1 MRGGFHAHPTC
12 FTGEASMSLRTLDRQ
27 KSTSGLIMVAPSM
40 AILALFVLWPIV
52 QSAYLSLFDWNLL
65 SNKQHFIGL
74 ANYATILG
82 DARFWNALWTT
93 FYYTAMYVPGLVLV
107 ALLLALAL
115 DQKVFGR
122 KVLRPMFFLPSITSM
137 AIIAIVWRF
146 ILDPDVGLVSS
157 WLNDI
162 GVVMPDMLRNSSWS
176 LPTVAGVSIWRWAG
190 FNMVILLAGLNTIP
204 DSYYEAANLDGAGA
218 LRKLFSVTMP
228 LLLPS
233 LSFVVVTNIIASFQ
247 VFDPVYVMTKGGPL
261 FSTEVMVYYIYYE
274 GFTLYRMGYAS
285 ALAYVLFIVIFLFTL
300 LQLRGFVRGE
310 ERVGY

>member
-1 MRGGFHAHPTC
+1 
-12 FTGEASMSLRTLDRQ
+12 MSFGTLDRQ

-65 SNKQHFIGL
+65 SNKQQYIGL
-74 ANYATILG
+74 ANYAAILG
-82 DARFWNALWTT
+82 DSRFWNALWTT

-107 ALLLALAL
+107 ALVLALAL

-157 WLNDI
+157 WLSDI
-162 GVVMPDMLRNSSWS
+162 GVTMPDMLRNSSWS
-176 LPTVAGVSIWRWAG
+176 LPTIAGVSIWRWAG

-218 LRKLFSVTMP
+218 FRKLYSVTMP

-274 GFTLYRMGYAS
+274 GFTLYKMGYAS

>member
-1 MRGGFHAHPTC
+1 
-12 FTGEASMSLRTLDRQ
+12 
-27 KSTSGLIMVAPSM
+27 MVAPSM

-65 SNKQHFIGL
+65 SNKQQYIGL
-74 ANYATILG
+74 ANYAAILG
-82 DARFWNALWTT
+82 DSRFWNALWTT

-107 ALLLALAL
+107 ALVLALAL

-157 WLNDI
+157 WLSDI
-162 GVVMPDMLRNSSWS
+162 GVTMPDMLRNSSWS
-176 LPTVAGVSIWRWAG
+176 LPTIAGVSIWRWAG

-218 LRKLFSVTMP
+218 FRKLYSVTMP

-274 GFTLYRMGYAS
+274 GFTLYKMGYAS